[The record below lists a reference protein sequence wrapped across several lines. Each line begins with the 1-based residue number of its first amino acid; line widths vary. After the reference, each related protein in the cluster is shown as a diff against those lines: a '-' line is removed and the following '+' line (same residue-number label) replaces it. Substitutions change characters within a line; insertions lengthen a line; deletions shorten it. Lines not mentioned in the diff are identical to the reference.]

1 MSPDTIMHIGDI
13 FLNIAIYL
21 EGYYI
26 LRTKDLPFIQFVIY
40 GLFTISGIFW
50 FIWGVVTPNTSQI
63 ISGFSALTVQFS
75 ILFVISRRYI
85 KEKEVSYQSIAILI
99 KNLLQNIKRFFS
111 FLVKSSN
118 DYQ

>member
-26 LRTKDLPFIQFVIY
+26 LRTKDLPLIQFVIY

-50 FIWGVVTPNTSQI
+50 FIWGVVTPNVSQI
-63 ISGFSALTVQFS
+63 ISGLSALSVQFS
-75 ILFVISRRYI
+75 ILFVVSRRYI
-85 KEKEVSYQSIAILI
+85 KKNEINYQFIATLTR
-99 KNLLQNIKRFFS
+99 NLLQNIKRFFS
-111 FLVKSSN
+111 FLGRSSN